1 MNEAHLIETA
11 WKNRELLKD
20 DNIIQIIHNTI
31 NRLDKGK

>member
-1 MNEAHLIETA
+1 MNEAHLIET

-31 NRLDKGK
+31 PIG